1 MTLFITTPRR
11 QLAIS
16 DAYVMAVALII
27 SFWVTII
34 IKEII
39 EKRKKK
45 KKPFL
50 LITFA
55 EAD

>member
-39 EKRKKK
+39 EKRRKN
-45 KKPFL
+45 L
-50 LITFA
+50 SC
-55 EAD
+55 